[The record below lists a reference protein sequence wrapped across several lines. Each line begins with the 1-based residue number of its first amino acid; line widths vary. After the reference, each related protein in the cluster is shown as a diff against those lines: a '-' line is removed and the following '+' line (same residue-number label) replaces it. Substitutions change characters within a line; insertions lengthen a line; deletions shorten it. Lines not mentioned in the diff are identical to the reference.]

1 VKKTVALSAL
11 FSGQWLIVKLTAGC
25 TSLLGQFITI
35 CSTTSM
41 KRFALVVAL
50 LTTAAAPVMAEPL
63 HLFSITTADPQNID
77 FKGTGTANFNNST
90 GTANNFNVGSS
101 TNLGVNGSINATRDY
116 SGTSDGTLQL
126 AGTSVMQQTIGTSG
140 NAANVQA
147 ASQAAGLAA
156 FTSANQFAK
165 EQAEDAALSSYG
177 SSYVDGTVYQ
187 DVDGNT
193 VAVANTEQWEAA
205 KESFYQA
212 TFNTKYQERYA
223 ADYQTTLGASQLVES
238 SSSSSSSAN
247 TQNGVI
253 SGDFK
258 TTNSGA
264 SGSTSSHKDWL
275 EDARDAADALYGSS
289 YTDMAA
295 NGSATAAQ
303 KAAITTEAEWR
314 TAWDAA
320 YDSSYDDSQSAQWN
334 ESESL
339 VTVTG
344 VGNIANVNAAGSS
357 SFTVRLTPRDIPT
370 YSEQVTALAGGN
382 VTAQPIIFPDENGS
396 ASGSSGANLAT
407 SSYANQSNNQSASAF
422 IQAFAASNTT
432 DATTAD

>member
-1 VKKTVALSAL
+1 
-11 FSGQWLIVKLTAGC
+11 
-25 TSLLGQFITI
+25 
-35 CSTTSM
+35 M
-41 KRFALVVAL
+41 
-50 LTTAAAPVMAEPL
+50 
-63 HLFSITTADPQNID
+63 
-77 FKGTGTANFNNST
+77 
-90 GTANNFNVGSS
+90 
-101 TNLGVNGSINATRDY
+101 
-116 SGTSDGTLQL
+116 
-126 AGTSVMQQTIGTSG
+126 
-140 NAANVQA
+140 
-147 ASQAAGLAA
+147 
-156 FTSANQFAK
+156 
-165 EQAEDAALSSYG
+165 
-177 SSYVDGTVYQ
+177 
-187 DVDGNT
+187 
-193 VAVANTEQWEAA
+193 
-205 KESFYQA
+205 
-212 TFNTKYQERYA
+212 
-223 ADYQTTLGASQLVES
+223 GASQLVES

-370 YSEQVTALAGGN
+370 YADQVAALDAGN
-382 VTAQPIIFPDENGS
+382 VTSQPIIFPDENGS
-396 ASGSSGANLAT
+396 ANGSSGANLAT

-422 IQAFAASNTT
+422 IQAFAASTT
-432 DATTAD
+432 ADATTTD

>member
-1 VKKTVALSAL
+1 M
-11 FSGQWLIVKLTAGC
+11 KLTAGC
-25 TSLLGQFITI
+25 TSLLAPPIAI
-35 CSTTSM
+35 CSFSAV

-165 EQAEDAALSSYG
+165 DQAEDAVLTSYG
-177 SSYVDGTVYQ
+177 TSYVDGNTYQ
-187 DVDGNT
+187 DIDGNT
-193 VAVANTEQWEAA
+193 VAVANEEQWEVA

-212 TFNTKYQERYA
+212 TFNAKYQERYA
-223 ADYQTTLGASQLVES
+223 ADYETTLGASQLVES
-238 SSSSSSSAN
+238 SSSSSSSEN

-275 EDARDAADALYGSS
+275 DDARDAADALYGSS

-396 ASGSSGANLAT
+396 ASGSSGANLST

-432 DATTAD
+432 DTTTTTD